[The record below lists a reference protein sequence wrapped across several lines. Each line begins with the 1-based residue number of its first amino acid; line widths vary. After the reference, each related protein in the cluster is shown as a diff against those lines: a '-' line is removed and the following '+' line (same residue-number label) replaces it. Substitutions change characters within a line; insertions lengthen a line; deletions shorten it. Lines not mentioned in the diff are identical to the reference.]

1 MPVAAMLRP
10 SKRAYPLSW
19 RLLDAAEAA
28 VGLIRP
34 KRPELVVPALFL
46 APAILLVAVLVWG
59 LVDMA
64 SDSLHMLDTATFLPA
79 EAMSLGNYAQLI
91 DRPIYATVIWRSLL
105 AGVIVTVA
113 TLLLAFPYAYVMV
126 RTPSPVIRRV
136 LLISLFL
143 PFFIGQVVRAYGWLI
158 ILGAKGIVNGAI
170 TGLGFEPL
178 KLIYTY
184 ETILFGL
191 VQYMLPFAVL
201 LIAPAITAIGE
212 EVEMAA
218 SSLGANWWRGFAT
231 VVLPMAR
238 PGLIAAG
245 VVVFTLTLTDFA
257 IPNILGG
264 GTNDFAA
271 NAIYDAFFRISDS
284 GLGAA
289 LAIVLTFLGSTIVG
303 IILAIAGAG
312 TLGMGGRAPAK
323 GGGA

>member
-1 MPVAAMLRP
+1 MKVRRNLREVT
-10 SKRAYPLSW
+10 L
-19 RLLDAAEAA
+19 EA
-28 VGLIRP
+28 
-34 KRPELVVPALFL
+34 
-46 APAILLVAVLVWG
+46 
-59 LVDMA
+59 
-64 SDSLHMLDTATFLPA
+64 SS
-79 EAMSLGNYAQLI
+79 
-91 DRPIYATVIWRSLL
+91 ATVIWRSLL
-105 AGVIVTVA
+105 AGVIVTAA

>member
-1 MPVAAMLRP
+1 
-10 SKRAYPLSW
+10 
-19 RLLDAAEAA
+19 
-28 VGLIRP
+28 
-34 KRPELVVPALFL
+34 
-46 APAILLVAVLVWG
+46 
-59 LVDMA
+59 
-64 SDSLHMLDTATFLPA
+64 
-79 EAMSLGNYAQLI
+79 
-91 DRPIYATVIWRSLL
+91 
-105 AGVIVTVA
+105 
-113 TLLLAFPYAYVMV
+113 
-126 RTPSPVIRRV
+126 
-136 LLISLFL
+136 
-143 PFFIGQVVRAYGWLI
+143 
-158 ILGAKGIVNGAI
+158 
-170 TGLGFEPL
+170 
-178 KLIYTY
+178 
-184 ETILFGL
+184 
-191 VQYMLPFAVL
+191 
-201 LIAPAITAIGE
+201 
-212 EVEMAA
+212 MAA

>member
-1 MPVAAMLRP
+1 MSRL

-19 RLLDAAEAA
+19 RLLDAAEAV
-28 VGLIRP
+28 VGAMRP
-34 KRPELVVPALFL
+34 KRPEIVVPALFL

-59 LVDMA
+59 LAGMVG
-64 SDSLHMLDTATFLPA
+64 DSLHVLDTATFLPA
-79 EAMSLGNYAQLI
+79 AEASLGNYAQLA
-91 DRPIYATVIWRSLL
+91 DRPIYATVIRRSLV
-105 AGVIVTVA
+105 AGVIVTAA

-126 RTPSPVIRRV
+126 RTSSSGLRRL
-136 LLISLFL
+136 LLIGLFL

-158 ILGAKGIVNGAI
+158 ILGNKGIVNAAV
-170 TGLGFEPL
+170 TALGFAPL

-201 LIAPAITAIGE
+201 LIAPAITAISE
-212 EVEMAA
+212 EMEMAA
-218 SSLGANWWRGFAT
+218 ASLGANWWRGFTT
-231 VVLPMAR
+231 VVLPLAR

-271 NAIYDAFFRISDS
+271 NAIYDAFFRISDA

-289 LAIVLTFLGSTIVG
+289 LALVLTFIGSTIVG
-303 IILAIAGAG
+303 VILAIAGAG
-312 TLGMGGRAPAK
+312 TLGLGGR
-323 GGGA
+323 GGK